1 MKYKLFFGISVFN
14 VLLIILVIAYGVT
27 SKLVNFDVTVIDI
40 FRYIIIGLAI
50 GTPLLWTLLMYFV
63 DCPHCGDKALP
74 LMNERS
80 IEPTEPS
87 LPVLFRLFSFMVNK
101 EYFAGYCHC
110 ISCQEKIIFKE
121 NLTEVC
127 DEKTK

>member
-14 VLLIILVIAYGVT
+14 VFLIMLVITYGVT
-27 SKLVNFDVTVIDI
+27 TKLVSFDVTVINV

-50 GTPLLWTLLMYFV
+50 GTPIVWTLLMYFV

-74 LMNERS
+74 SINERS
-80 IEPTEPS
+80 IEPTEQS
-87 LPVLFRLFSFMVNK
+87 IPVLLRPFTFMVNK

-110 ISCQEKIIFKE
+110 ISCQEKITFKE
-121 NLTEVC
+121 SFADVC
-127 DEKTK
+127 DESPK